1 MSLRTLYEKIG
12 ILVENKTFAVLLVVF
27 FLILVSI
34 YGSGMIEN
42 KTGTDTYVDRDSE
55 TYQDYDHLYKQNF
68 GSETIVVLVESD
80 DVSDAEVLKAIDSF
94 CLHMEGDKDVQQV
107 VSLSTILK
115 SLSYSSLG
123 SYEIPEDDEIDA
135 ILETSHGEYLDQLI
149 GQIMPDE
156 RHTIIMV
163 QMPGDSETDKKERV
177 LAEIEDVIAWN
188 EFPAGTWTIATG
200 EPAFLISMSEEMTS
214 SLTSML
220 AAAFVLMIIAL
231 LIVFKHVRWPLLPLS
246 AVMVGLIWTF
256 GAMGFLHIP
265 MTMASMAVF
274 PILIGLG
281 ADYAIQFHNRAEE
294 ELSKGESPREAIVNT
309 VKHTGPSVAIAVT
322 ATCLGFVALFISPI
336 PMIQDFG
343 KISLVGVILCYL
355 ASIFVLVPLLYML
368 DRRAEKKGGN
378 VDRHEE
384 DTGFGNVLS
393 TISVSAAKQPLIIL
407 LAVVLT
413 IGGLYADELV
423 GVQTDTEKFVP
434 QDMKPLQDFDKLK
447 SITGGSDQLNIIIKA
462 DDVTDPEIIQ
472 WMDDFSSIEVET
484 YSEVEGSSSIASVIS
499 SAYGSIPS
507 EQSTIDTILDS
518 TSSSITESYIT
529 TGRSLGVLNLN
540 LKDGLETMQQED
552 LIESVERDLLWYS
565 PPPGVSVTITG
576 DTSVMTSIIDA
587 LTSGRAEM
595 GYLGLAVIFMGM
607 LLIYRSPIKAV
618 IAVVPILMV
627 TGWLGGV
634 MYVLDMEYNPLT
646 ATLGSLVIGIGAEFT
661 ILMME
666 RYYEERERGFEPL
679 DAMDRAA
686 SMVGQAIIA
695 SGSTVIFGFSA
706 LVASSFPIIQ
716 SFGLVTVIAVAF
728 SLLSTLIV
736 LPPIMVNLD
745 SWSSKRQNKIKK
757 PNQVNL

>member
-1 MSLRTLYEKIG
+1 
-12 ILVENKTFAVLLVVF
+12 
-27 FLILVSI
+27 
-34 YGSGMIEN
+34 
-42 KTGTDTYVDRDSE
+42 
-55 TYQDYDHLYKQNF
+55 
-68 GSETIVVLVESD
+68 
-80 DVSDAEVLKAIDSF
+80 
-94 CLHMEGDKDVQQV
+94 
-107 VSLSTILK
+107 
-115 SLSYSSLG
+115 
-123 SYEIPEDDEIDA
+123 
-135 ILETSHGEYLDQLI
+135 
-149 GQIMPDE
+149 
-156 RHTIIMV
+156 
-163 QMPGDSETDKKERV
+163 
-177 LAEIEDVIAWN
+177 
-188 EFPAGTWTIATG
+188 
-200 EPAFLISMSEEMTS
+200 
-214 SLTSML
+214 
-220 AAAFVLMIIAL
+220 
-231 LIVFKHVRWPLLPLS
+231 
-246 AVMVGLIWTF
+246 MVGLIWTF

>member
-1 MSLRTLYEKIG
+1 
-12 ILVENKTFAVLLVVF
+12 
-27 FLILVSI
+27 
-34 YGSGMIEN
+34 
-42 KTGTDTYVDRDSE
+42 
-55 TYQDYDHLYKQNF
+55 
-68 GSETIVVLVESD
+68 
-80 DVSDAEVLKAIDSF
+80 
-94 CLHMEGDKDVQQV
+94 MEGDKDVQQV

-135 ILETSHGEYLDQLI
+135 ILATSHGEYLDQLI

-745 SWSSKRQNKIKK
+745 SWSSKRQNKINK